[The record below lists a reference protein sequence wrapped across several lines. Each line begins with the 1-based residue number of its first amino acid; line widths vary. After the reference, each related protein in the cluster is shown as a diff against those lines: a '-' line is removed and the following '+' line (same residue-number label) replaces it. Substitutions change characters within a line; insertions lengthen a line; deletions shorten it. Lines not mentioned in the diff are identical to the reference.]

1 MIWTLAV
8 RYLTS
13 LAHKSLHITDICSF
27 VASWPRFT
35 SSGKEVLQLMR
46 DNITAIRDG
55 QWIVCAM
62 IILTYFINT
71 DFRVEKT
78 DYLNSAEVLN
88 EFEK

>member
-1 MIWTLAV
+1 
-8 RYLTS
+8 
-13 LAHKSLHITDICSF
+13 
-27 VASWPRFT
+27 
-35 SSGKEVLQLMR
+35 MR